1 MADRSCAPAQP
12 TPTRDEL
19 AQDANA
25 AVDLHALYRRAAV
38 CGYGDALT
46 FTASNVQSIQARL
59 RGITAVSAILIA
71 EVGSTEID
79 LGAWMRSGLV
89 EAVHALAA
97 DASREIDR
105 LNDCQQEKADRL
117 KSEPVATTH
126 RGAAA

>member
-1 MADRSCAPAQP
+1 MADRSCASAQP
-12 TPTRDEL
+12 TPARDEF

-46 FTASNVQSIQARL
+46 FTGSNVQSIQARL
-59 RGITAVSAILIA
+59 RGITAVSAVLIA
-71 EVGSTEID
+71 EVGSTDID

-89 EAVHALAA
+89 EAVHAMAV
-97 DASREIDR
+97 DASWEIDR
-105 LNDCQQEKADRL
+105 LNYCQHPSADRL
-117 KSEPVATTH
+117 KSEPVAAAD